1 MTDRTWPS
9 IVTSQPRTTGAP
21 TKGGTMRPEDSTNHK
36 PPIITVRVSVPCT
49 ASPDAI
55 YNVLAD
61 LNSHLVWA
69 GEQSPDKHFRLLTM
83 EGGPTAATVG
93 DRFSSRGANMGSM
106 IFADSSVVVEAD
118 PGTRFG
124 FDTESVL
131 ERRYRPNWH
140 ARFANRYTITR
151 DGNGSVLGYTCQVWP
166 QNYVPFWLH
175 PLMRPLTRVMVP
187 RAIRKNMEN
196 LAALAEAAGRAQ
208 PDGENAM

>member
-1 MTDRTWPS
+1 M
-9 IVTSQPRTTGAP
+9 VAAG
-21 TKGGTMRPEDSTNHK
+21 
-36 PPIITVRVSVPCT
+36 RVSC
-49 ASPDAI
+49 
-55 YNVLAD
+55 
-61 LNSHLVWA
+61 A
-69 GEQSPDKHFRLLTM
+69 GRTCPLPHGWR
-83 EGGPTAATVG
+83 
-93 DRFSSRGANMGSM
+93 SSR
-106 IFADSSVVVEAD
+106 SS
-118 PGTRFG
+118 PRWPI
-124 FDTESVL
+124 
-131 ERRYRPNWH
+131 ERQHRPNWH

>member
-1 MTDRTWPS
+1 M
-9 IVTSQPRTTGAP
+9 SQA
-21 TKGGTMRPEDSTNHK
+21 
-36 PPIITVRVSVPCT
+36 PPILTFRVSVMSK
-49 ASPDAI
+49 ASPEAI
-55 YNVLAD
+55 YEVLSD
-61 LNSHLVWA
+61 PNTHLVWA

-83 EGGPTAATVG
+83 EGAPTAATVG

-106 IFADSSVVVEAD
+106 VFVDSSVVVEAEQ
-118 PGTRFG
+118 GARFG

-131 ERRYRPNWH
+131 ERKRRPNWH

-151 DGNGSVLGYTCQVWP
+151 NGNGSVLGYTCQVWP
-166 QNYVPFWLH
+166 HNYMPFWLH